1 MYGRL
6 EAMSGLRNAARCL
19 LVAHRDCLATGEPV
33 CARTVAIATA
43 WELRLVISP
52 DRYYLDCDC
61 PWCGERLEMT
71 IDCSAGDQD
80 YIEDC
85 QICCA
90 PILVTVRMSHYDPA
104 VPDVWLR
111 REDD

>member
-1 MYGRL
+1 M
-6 EAMSGLRNAARCL
+6 
-19 LVAHRDCLATGEPV
+19 
-33 CARTVAIATA
+33 
-43 WELRLVISP
+43 ISP
-52 DRYYLDCDC
+52 DRYYLDRDC

-90 PILVTVRMSHYDPA
+90 PIMVTVRMSQYDPA
-104 VPDVWLR
+104 LPDVWLC
-111 REDD
+111 REGD